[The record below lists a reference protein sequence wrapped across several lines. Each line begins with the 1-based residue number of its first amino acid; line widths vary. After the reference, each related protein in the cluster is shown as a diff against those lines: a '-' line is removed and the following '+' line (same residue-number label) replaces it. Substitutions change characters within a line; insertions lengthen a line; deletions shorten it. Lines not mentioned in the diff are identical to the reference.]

1 MNIKSLF
8 KIKKEEPKD
17 KRKSIK
23 VEKVDDTIANFIK
36 EAERTALIVDE
47 RVSDGKFSE
56 MSSELDDA
64 TNNGISREQYVF
76 ERPEIK
82 PIIIRAIVCFVL
94 ILVFIPYLKTGIKIL
109 SLSEEFSN
117 AGRSYIEGVL
127 GVILVNGFVVYKS
140 IVDILFLRR
149 YDKYQ
154 KNLRF
159 HDIEMI
165 DDLDNYVSEN
175 EALVVKDLNKAIK
188 WKLIPQGHFGTDN
201 IVFMVSD
208 EIYNKYLEHQAVY
221 DHYYRKLLEER
232 ARMSERSHKIQKI
245 LDRGQKYIDSIHD
258 SNDIIKDKVISQ
270 KLDRMEEVVKMIFY
284 EVDINP
290 EQADDLGTFLTYYLP
305 TTQKLLDAYIDID
318 EKKVVG
324 KSAEKAK
331 KEIEGS
337 LDIIIASFEGILD
350 KFYQEQE
357 MDIANEISAMEIM
370 MKQESQV

>member
-140 IVDILFLRR
+140 IVDVLFLLR

>member
-1 MNIKSLF
+1 MNIKF
-8 KIKKEEPKD
+8 FFQKEQPKD

-23 VEKVDDTIANFIK
+23 VEKVNDTIAIFIK

-47 RVSDGKFSE
+47 RVAGGQYSE
-56 MSSELDDA
+56 MSVELNDV

-76 ERPEIK
+76 EGPEIK
-82 PIIIRAIVCFVL
+82 PMIIRGVVCAAL
-94 ILVFIPYLKTGIKIL
+94 ILLFIPYLLTGIKII
-109 SLSEEFSN
+109 SLSAEFSEV
-117 AGRSYIEGVL
+117 GRTYIDGVMGVL
-127 GVILVNGFVVYKS
+127 VINGIAVYKT
-140 IVDILFLRR
+140 ITDILFLLR
-149 YDKYQ
+149 YNKYH

-165 DDLDNYVSEN
+165 DDLDNYVNEN
-175 EALVVKDLNKAIK
+175 SSLVIKDLKKAIK
-188 WKLIPQGHFGTDN
+188 WKLIPQGHFGTDD

-208 EIYNKYLEHQAVY
+208 EIYSKYQEHQAVY
-221 DHYYRKLLEER
+221 DRYYRKLLEER
-232 ARMSERSHKIQKI
+232 ARMCERSHKIQKI
-245 LDRGQKYIDSIHD
+245 LDKGQKYIDSIHD

-290 EQADDLGTFLTYYLP
+290 EQSDDLGLFLNYYLP

-357 MDIANEISAMEIM
+357 MDIANEISAMEIV
-370 MKQESQV
+370 MKQEEQA

>member
-8 KIKKEEPKD
+8 QKEASKD

-47 RVSDGKFSE
+47 RVSGGKFSE
-56 MSSELDDA
+56 MSIELNDA
-64 TNNGISREQYVF
+64 TNSGISREQYVF
-76 ERPEIK
+76 ERPDIK

-94 ILVFIPYLKTGIKIL
+94 ILVFLPYLMIGIKIQ
-109 SLSEEFSN
+109 SLSEEFTN
-117 AGRSYIEGVL
+117 AGRFYIEGFL
-127 GVILVNGFVVYKS
+127 GVILVNGLVVYKS
-140 IVDILFLRR
+140 IVDVFFLLR

-165 DDLDNYVSEN
+165 DDLDNYVNEN
-175 EALVVKDLNKAIK
+175 EALVVKDLKKAIR

-208 EIYNKYLEHQAVY
+208 EIHNKYLEHQAVY

-318 EKKVVG
+318 EKEVVG

>member
-1 MNIKSLF
+1 MNIRNLF
-8 KIKKEEPKD
+8 KKEQPKD

-36 EAERTALIVDE
+36 EAERTALIVDA
-47 RVSDGKFSE
+47 RVSGGTYSD
-56 MSSELDDA
+56 MSVELNDA

-82 PIIIRAIVCFVL
+82 PIIIRAIVCAVL
-94 ILVFIPYLKTGIKIL
+94 IVAFIPYLKTGISIL
-109 SLSEEFSN
+109 SLSEEFSS
-117 AGRSYIEGVL
+117 AGRTYIESVL
-127 GVILVNGFVVYKS
+127 GIVAVNGLIVYKS
-140 IVDILFLRR
+140 IVDILFLLR

-175 EALVVKDLNKAIK
+175 EALVIRDLKKAIK

-201 IVFMVSD
+201 IIFMVSD

-258 SNDIIKDKVISQ
+258 SNDIIKDKLISQ

-290 EQADDLGTFLTYYLP
+290 EQADDLSTFLTYYLP